1 MWAGALVARPEITAL
16 EVGGTIA
23 VSDAAPSVVVV
34 VAGVV
39 AVAIAVPRV
48 VAAIVVT
55 IIVTRVVALA
65 SIVVAVVA
73 RESSSWRPLLPPI
86 VGRAD
91 AGLVIVVVATAVVVA
106 TTIGKVAAGAA

>member
-23 VSDAAPSVVVV
+23 VSDTAPSVV
-34 VAGVV
+34 A
-39 AVAIAVPRV
+39 V
-48 VAAIVVT
+48 VAAIV
-55 IIVTRVVALA
+55 VTRVVALA

-73 RESSSWRPLLPPI
+73 RKSPSWRPLLPPI

-106 TTIGKVAAGAA
+106 TTIGIVAAGAA